1 MKRFLLCLMLLL
13 GAFQYRVVAQNLP
26 INIETLTDQQIMGL
40 MTQYQLVGL
49 SELELEMKAREK
61 GLSMD
66 QINQLKK
73 RMALMDFSSVKNS
86 PHMLPTWLLVRG
98 MPVFSAA
105 ARKPLT
111 KVSVFSNRGA

>member
-66 QINQLKK
+66 QINPVSYTHLDVYK
-73 RMALMDFSSVKNS
+73 RQGNGDGRSIRKNS
-86 PHMLPTWLLVRG
+86 KRI
-98 MPVFSAA
+98 
-105 ARKPLT
+105 
-111 KVSVFSNRGA
+111 